1 MTEREYKIF
10 FDVVAEK
17 LGDGIISTDTD
28 TMMNAS
34 QEALLELMDY
44 VSRKAPWRSRW
55 PRPC

>member
-44 VSRKAPWRSRW
+44 VSRKAP
-55 PRPC
+55 